1 MMEDSR
7 LHDSEKGST
16 ITPPTKRT
24 RLCDVSTLNMSVK
37 SMRRMS
43 VYRTAD
49 ALTILST
56 PTVTR
61 ERNRPLSPRRPPST
75 PQSILKVKQL
85 IKDSV
90 TKPAVGEKPFL
101 DVSLNL
107 EDTGSLTPR
116 SREGTPGKSLRFK
129 EPRRLPPGPGTSSPP
144 PPPPLEG

>member
-24 RLCDVSTLNMSVK
+24 RLCDVSSLNMSVK

-56 PTVTR
+56 PTLTRR
-61 ERNRPLSPRRPPST
+61 ERTRPLSPRRPPSA

-85 IKDSV
+85 IKDSAA
-90 TKPAVGEKPFL
+90 AVGEKPFL

-107 EDTGSLTPR
+107 EDTG
-116 SREGTPGKSLRFK
+116 
-129 EPRRLPPGPGTSSPP
+129 
-144 PPPPLEG
+144 

>member
-1 MMEDSR
+1 MMENSR
-7 LHDSEKGST
+7 LHHDGDCEGST

-56 PTVTR
+56 PTLTRR
-61 ERNRPLSPRRPPST
+61 ERTRPLSPRRPPST
-75 PQSILKVKQL
+75 PQSIPKVKQL

-90 TKPAVGEKPFL
+90 TKTTVER
-101 DVSLNL
+101 SLSW
-107 EDTGSLTPR
+107 TSALTLKIQ
-116 SREGTPGKSLRFK
+116 EV
-129 EPRRLPPGPGTSSPP
+129 
-144 PPPPLEG
+144 